1 MNKIEEQLM
10 HAYATMVM
18 GGAMSEDEVP
28 ETLVLIEGAEPTTMR
43 ELVKVEV
50 ARRIIE
56 KLSQPEPEPTITEEV
71 IGRIDAVE
79 MAVVG
84 LMEMLLATLI
94 PPIPEVP
101 EEPVEGGE

>member
-43 ELVKVEV
+43 ELVKIEV

-56 KLSQPEPEPTITEEV
+56 KLSQPEPEPTITEE
-71 IGRIDAVE
+71 IINRIDAVE

-84 LMEMLLATLI
+84 LMEMMMTMM
-94 PPIPEVP
+94 PEIP
-101 EEPVEGGE
+101 EEPEEGGE

>member
-50 ARRIIE
+50 ARRVIE
-56 KLSQPEPEPTITEEV
+56 KLSQPEPEPTITEEA

-84 LMEMLLATLI
+84 LMEMLLATLM
-94 PPIPEVP
+94 PPISV
-101 EEPVEGGE
+101 

>member
-43 ELVKVEV
+43 ELVK
-50 ARRIIE
+50 IN
-56 KLSQPEPEPTITEEV
+56 
-71 IGRIDAVE
+71 
-79 MAVVG
+79 
-84 LMEMLLATLI
+84 
-94 PPIPEVP
+94 
-101 EEPVEGGE
+101 

>member
-43 ELVKVEV
+43 ELVKIEV

-56 KLSQPEPEPTITEEV
+56 KLSQPEPEPTITEE
-71 IGRIDAVE
+71 IMNRIDAVE

-84 LMEMLLATLI
+84 LMEMMTMMLEE
-94 PPIPEVP
+94 PEVP
-101 EEPVEGGE
+101 EEEEGGEE